1 MKISEIRLYHLEAML
16 PEPIGNALVSFPKR
30 ETLLVEVV
38 AGDLSGWGEAWLSP
52 LTAAAVIEIQ
62 LAKHVLGRD
71 PRHALSIWR
80 DMRRGTEG
88 DTAATGIA
96 AIDMALHDLAARA
109 HGVPLSTLLGGA
121 KRDRV
126 PAYASGPFFKP
137 GGHPYRDFER
147 EIAGYLKDGF
157 RAIKLRIGHGVED
170 DVKIILQTRKAIGDE
185 RDLMVDFNQ
194 SCSIRRAIATIER
207 VSDARLLWVEEPT
220 RPDDIAGYGVAA
232 GHLTPAIAGGETFTK
247 AATFLPL
254 LSKGSLDV
262 LQPDLAICCG
272 FSGVQQVQALAEIHE
287 RPLIP
292 HVWGSTINFHAAL
305 QLTATLPAHRGGGH
319 ASFPFMEYDVGPN
332 PLLDLCGR
340 PALDGDGCVVVPDG
354 NGIGISPTK
363 EQLQPFIR
371 MHRSIR

>member
-1 MKISEIRLYHLEAML
+1 MKISEIRLYHVEAML

-38 AGDLSGWGEAWLSP
+38 AGNLSGWGETWLSP
-52 LTAAAVIEIQ
+52 LTAAAAIEVQ
-62 LAKHVLGRD
+62 LAKHVIGRD
-71 PRHALSIWR
+71 PTHVLSIWR

-88 DTAATGIA
+88 DTAASGIA
-96 AIDMALHDLAARA
+96 ALDMALHDLAARA

-147 EIAGYLKDGF
+147 EIDGYIKEGF
-157 RAIKLRIGHGVED
+157 RAIKLRIGYSVD
-170 DVKIILQTRKAIGDE
+170 DDIRVILKARSQIGAE

-194 SCSIRRAIATIER
+194 SCSVRRAIATINQ
-207 VSDARLLWVEEPT
+207 VSEAQLLWVEEPT
-220 RPDDIAGYGVAA
+220 RPDDVAGYGIAA
-232 GHLTPAIAGGETFTK
+232 THMASAIAGGETFTK

-254 LSKGSLDV
+254 LSSGCIDV

-272 FSGVQQVQALAEIHE
+272 FSGVQQVLALADIYE

-292 HVWGSTINFHAAL
+292 HVWGSTVNFHAAL
-305 QLTATLPAHRGGGH
+305 QLTATLSVHRAGGH
-319 ASFPFMEYDVGPN
+319 ANFPFLEYDVGPN

-340 PALDGDGCVVVPDG
+340 PALDSDGSVQVPEG
-354 NGIGISPTK
+354 NGIGIEPNK
-363 EQLQPFIR
+363 ENLEPFVKA
-371 MHRSIR
+371 HRTIA